1 MTPEQSRAARALLDW
16 PQARLGGRSH
26 LSEGTIRDFEKGRR
40 IPPIA
45 KLVALRVAL
54 EMAGVV
60 FLADGETACGGP
72 GVRLKKSHASAIP
85 FLNGEAGTIEKNE
98 M

>member
-16 PQARLGGRSH
+16 PQARLGARSN

-40 IPPIA
+40 IPSIA
-45 KLVALRVAL
+45 KLVALREAL
-54 EMAGVV
+54 ETAGVV
-60 FLADGETACGGP
+60 FLAEGETASGGP
-72 GVRLKKSHASAIP
+72 GVRLKKSYASATQ
-85 FLNGEAGTIEKNE
+85 FLDGEAGIIDKNE